1 MIGDRNKFALFFL
14 GMFGLIACNTAVK
27 PIEDHYPSG
36 ELMSLTYT
44 PSDRG
49 EGYKY
54 IEKFDKQGRLIRRT
68 EYLNDS
74 LNGYDYV
81 YYEKSNIITEYNYLM
96 GMKHGVGR
104 SIYGNEK
111 ISHETLFIH
120 DTALI
125 VLYSAQFYSDSSY
138 NDLAGAGYSVYRD
151 KGASRILSEKNIIGR
166 LRLIGGNYVDV
177 RSLRQEDIDKE
188 RSVWH
193 YHNLPDSA
201 KLNERIDFEIDLY
214 SHKMRVKDA
223 DFLYGELY
231 LGHLNTGL
239 KLTDTTSVFT
249 SSIENNEIIAGH
261 LSFSKKGSN
270 LVTGN
275 IRISVLLR
283 GDTAW
288 TGDTAWFEEPFYK
301 QIYVE

>member
-193 YHNLPDSA
+193 YHNLPDSVRL
-201 KLNERIDFEIDLY
+201 KEKINFEVDLSSYIRNDRNVVHLY
-214 SHKMRVKDA
+214 S
-223 DFLYGELY
+223 ELY
-231 LGHLNTGL
+231 LGSLNTDL
-239 KLTDTTSVFT
+239 KLTDTLSVFT
-249 SSIENNEIIAGH
+249 SSPANNAIINGS
-261 LSFSKKGSN
+261 LKLDKRGSN
-270 LVTGN
+270 LVTGI
-275 IRISVLLR
+275 IRMHVLLE

-288 TGDTAWFEEPFYK
+288 TYKPFYK